1 MQASWASLQAD
12 VHEKFEKMRAK
23 IEERRAEHDLH
34 VTGRRADRAEA
45 YAFEAV
51 YFAEDAIAEAET
63 AILEAA
69 DARAFADAKA
79 GRRGACLSGLRDFR
93 GSSSSFA
100 CGGPLSPQIP
110 FKEGYFLPCSAL
122 ALLAA
127 Q

>member
-1 MQASWASLQAD
+1 MCTK
-12 VHEKFEKMRAK
+12 KFEKMRGK

-34 VTGRRADRAEA
+34 VAGRRADRAEA

-79 GRRGACLSGLRDFR
+79 G
-93 GSSSSFA
+93 
-100 CGGPLSPQIP
+100 
-110 FKEGYFLPCSAL
+110 SA
-122 ALLAA
+122 APA
-127 Q
+127 